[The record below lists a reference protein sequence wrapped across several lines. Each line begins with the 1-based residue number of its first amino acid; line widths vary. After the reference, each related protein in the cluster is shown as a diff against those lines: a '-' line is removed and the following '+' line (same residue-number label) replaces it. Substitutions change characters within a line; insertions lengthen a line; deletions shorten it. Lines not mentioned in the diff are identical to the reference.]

1 MLHTVNK
8 SPYETNSLSS
18 CLRLARK
25 GHTILLF
32 ENGIYG
38 ALTGTRF
45 EKIVTDALNKYQI
58 YVLVPDLEARGMR
71 GDNVI
76 TGIKTISYADF
87 VDLVVEN
94 STVQAWL

>member
-38 ALTGTRF
+38 ALKGTCF
-45 EKIVTDALNKYQI
+45 ENVVTDALNKYQI
-58 YVLVPDLEARGMR
+58 CVLMPDIEARGMR
-71 GDNVI
+71 VDNVI
-76 TGIKTISYADF
+76 TGIKTVDYAEF
-87 VDLVVEN
+87 VDLVASN